1 MRRALKPYFVEMV
14 LKINVLVMAESE
26 LDAHS
31 VAEGQSERLLRLH
44 GDGLCAEEATE
55 LASLEQLA
63 ALDRSFDGE
72 AKLFGEDGR
81 QWKLKDV
88 LPEKARHEDARTLS
102 LFDGAAG

>member
-1 MRRALKPYFVEMV
+1 MPILKPCFVEMV

-31 VAEGQSERLLRLH
+31 VADRQSQRLLF
-44 GDGLCAEEATE
+44 GCNDELCAEEAIE
-55 LASLEQLA
+55 LTSLEQLA

-72 AKLFGEDGR
+72 AELFGGDGR

-88 LPEKARHEDARTLS
+88 LPEKARHEDAGTLS
-102 LFDGAAG
+102 LFDGAAR